1 MEWSVIFQ
9 LIDPRLFMVVAACWV
24 IGYVLKQTPKVPN
37 WSIVYVVM
45 VVSILLTTGL
55 IGWSV
60 ENIIQGI
67 LAGRSPYSGIR
78 PLNKRQRRLRPE
90 RSKNGCNGPRDH
102 FGLNR
107 TLPCSLRLPPVIL
120 RFMRS

>member
-9 LIDPRLFMVVAACWV
+9 LIDPRLFMVVVACWV

-37 WSIVYVVM
+37 WSIVYLVM
-45 VVSILLTTGL
+45 VVSILFTTGL

-67 LAGRSPYSGIR
+67 LAGAFAV
-78 PLNKRQRRLRPE
+78 
-90 RSKNGCNGPRDH
+90 
-102 FGLNR
+102 FGHQAVKQTAEAIATR
-107 TLPCSLRLPPVIL
+107 KK
-120 RFMRS
+120 